1 MANSFLSI
9 SSGES
14 VSASVAAAVLLLAV
28 PEDVEEADALDDASP
43 AESTDVVDAVSQA
56 ARKTVPIHKM
66 KRRFNIKETPK
77 QVKPEHNVSIRLLR
91 YHMPPHNALVRTLSR
106 LEQRYFVQD
115 VTKALV

>member
-1 MANSFLSI
+1 MLPTLANSFLSI

-14 VSASVAAAVLLLAV
+14 VSASVAAAVLEEELLLAV

-91 YHMPPHNALVRTLSR
+91 YHMPLHNTLGR
-106 LEQRYFVQD
+106 NYI
-115 VTKALV
+115 A